1 MMSKTKISFLNFV
14 VHVFLFFTLFSSL
27 TYGQKYYDEK
37 NFEYFIDYTNN
48 TLKLKFQSYDIEG
61 AFIKI
66 QGKDFNDYLV
76 VKGDDKIHWVIKPLS
91 QFSITGLDIVEG
103 DYADFIK
110 EFEKDRKYKKTKI
123 LFSNLPSNNQMP
135 EFNFISEYRM
145 NSILLNEAE
154 KIKEKEQEQ
163 NFKNNLDKLDLIGTY
178 KIKIIKSSDLDYS
191 RLDYYG
197 KLYLTEI
204 GISIETDIPS
214 ISLIRSTFEIP
225 YCNPEKNQF
234 SAKINV
240 GYGDYLTLSLN
251 KQNSSG
257 AFTIRNGKSNS
268 TTIFTIV
275 E

>member
-1 MMSKTKISFLNFV
+1 MSKLKTSSLNFV
-14 VHVFLFFTLFSSL
+14 VPAFLFFILFSFFS
-27 TYGQKYYDEK
+27 YGQKYYDEK
-37 NFEYFIDYTNN
+37 NFEYFIDYTTK
-48 TLKLKFQSYDIEG
+48 TLKLNFQSYNIEG
-61 AFIKI
+61 AFIKV
-66 QGKDFNDYLV
+66 QGKDFNEYLI
-76 VKGDDKIHWVIKPLS
+76 VKGNDKIHWVIKPIS
-91 QFSITGLDIVEG
+91 QSLITGLEIVEG
-103 DYADFIK
+103 DYNDFIK
-110 EFEKDRKYKKTKI
+110 EFEKDRKYKKTEI

-154 KIKEKEQEQ
+154 KIKEEEQRQ
-163 NFKNNLDKLDLIGTY
+163 NFKNNLDKLGFIDTY

-204 GISIETDIPS
+204 GITIETDIPS
-214 ISLIRSTFEIP
+214 ISLIRSTFDIP
-225 YCNPEKNQF
+225 YCSPEKNQF

-251 KQNSSG
+251 KQNSTG